1 MTRRSVAL
9 LAAVLV
15 LVGLVAL
22 APSSSAGRP
31 GDPDRLLQHLSSG
44 VASRYYLA
52 HPDKA
57 PEAARSGYEAL
68 QAAVAR
74 AREAGVAAS
83 TGKAQHRVGPLLR
96 YTRDTD
102 GLPQNEESVD
112 ICRQDER
119 VVLGGTNDYRGLL
132 DPAQNFTGWHFSDN
146 GGAGLTSEG
155 LLPPV
160 MIFGKAVAS
169 GGDPV
174 DRIGRGC
181 GLYAASL
188 NYDPVDPFGKPNGI
202 GLYRSTA
209 ATLASCGSG
218 GTRPACWPSRR
229 AVAGTPAT
237 HFFDKEW
244 LDVGRSGSAG
254 EVAWV
259 SFTDFTNDAKAP
271 LGYTS
276 ARIRAL
282 RCSSDLSDCT
292 APQLISGTDQDTQF
306 SDVTIGPDGRTYLS
320 WVQVEGELQGIAQ
333 VFTVKLR
340 VAPAGSTQFG
350 PARIVHREK
359 LAIPFNG
366 HLHADGLRV
375 ATTPQSTVAM
385 VHGRPRVLVTW
396 AACRVRVLDTVCE
409 EPLIKLAWSDN
420 QGADWS
426 PVAVVSAGGD
436 NYFPTIS
443 DSPVDGR
450 LALAYVTSRFDP
462 VFHNRQ
468 DVELLTV
475 NAASGHVTK
484 RQRVTPFS
492 NEPEADP
499 TFNDGRF
506 VGDYFE
512 VASVG
517 SRALVH
523 FNANYVSIPYLHQ
536 GVPVAQQDNF
546 LTRAGL

>member
-1 MTRRSVAL
+1 MTRRRLAL
-9 LAAVLV
+9 LAAPIVLM
-15 LVGLVAL
+15 GLVAV
-22 APSSSAGRP
+22 APSSSADRH
-31 GDPDRLLQHLSSG
+31 GDPDRFLRHLSSG
-44 VASRYYLA
+44 VASRYYLQ

-57 PEAARSGYEAL
+57 PEEARPGYEAL
-68 QAAVAR
+68 QAALAR
-74 AREAGVAAS
+74 TRAAGGSS
-83 TGKAQHRVGPLLR
+83 TTSTTQHGVRSLVR
-96 YTRDTD
+96 YTHDSD

-112 ICRQDER
+112 ICRSDQR

-132 DPAQNFTGWHFSDN
+132 DPAQNFTGWHFSNN
-146 GGAGLTSEG
+146 GGASLTSEG

-160 MIFGKAVAS
+160 TIFGKPVAS

-174 DRIGRGC
+174 DRIGEGC
-181 GLYAASL
+181 RLYAASL
-188 NYDPVDPFGKPNGI
+188 NYDPVDPNGNPNGI
-202 GLYRSTA
+202 GLYRSTP

-218 GTRPACWPSRR
+218 GTRPACWPTRR
-229 AVAGTPAT
+229 AVAETPKT

-254 EVAWV
+254 EVVWV
-259 SFTDFTNDAKAP
+259 SFTDFTQDANAP
-271 LGYTS
+271 LGFTS

-282 RCSSDLSDCT
+282 RCSSDLSHCT

-320 WVQVEGELQGIAQ
+320 WVQVEGELEGTAQ

-350 PARIVHREK
+350 PTRIVHRET
-359 LAIPFNG
+359 LAIPFDG

-375 ATTPQSTVAM
+375 NTLPQSTVAM
-385 VHGRPRVLVTW
+385 VNGRPRVLVTW
-396 AACRVRVLDTVCE
+396 AACRARVLDTVCE
-409 EPLIKLAWSDN
+409 EPQIKLTWSDN
-420 QGADWS
+420 QGASWS
-426 PVAVVSAGGD
+426 PIKVVSAGGD

-443 DSPVDGR
+443 DSPVDGT
-450 LALAYVTSRFDP
+450 LALAYYTSRFDP

-499 TFNDGRF
+499 TFNDGTF
-506 VGDYFE
+506 IGDYFE

-517 SRALVH
+517 KRALVH

-536 GVPVAQQDNF
+536 GLPVPQQDNF
-546 LTRAGL
+546 LARAGL

>member
-9 LAAVLV
+9 LSAALL

-31 GDPDRLLQHLSSG
+31 SDPDRFLQHVSSG

-57 PEAARSGYEAL
+57 PEAARPGYEAL
-68 QAAVAR
+68 KAAVAR
-74 AREAGVAAS
+74 ARAAGVTS
-83 TGKAQHRVGPLLR
+83 TPGKVPQRVGSLLR

-112 ICRQDER
+112 VCRSDQR

-146 GGAGLTSEG
+146 GGARLTSEG

-160 MIFGKAVAS
+160 PIFGKPVAS

-174 DRIGRGC
+174 DRIGEGC
-181 GLYAASL
+181 RLYAASL

-202 GLYRSTA
+202 GLYRSTP

-218 GTRPACWPSRR
+218 GTRPACWPNRR

-254 EVAWV
+254 EVVWV
-259 SFTDFTNDAKAP
+259 SFTDFTNDANAP
-271 LGYTS
+271 LGFTS
-276 ARIRAL
+276 ARIRAV
-282 RCSSDLSDCT
+282 RCHSDLSDCT

-320 WVQVEGELQGIAQ
+320 WVQVEGELQGIPQ

-350 PARIVHREK
+350 PTRVVHRET
-359 LAIPFNG
+359 LAIPFDG

-375 ATTPQSTVAM
+375 ATLPQSTVAM

-409 EPLIKLAWSDN
+409 EPQIKLAWSDN
-420 QGADWS
+420 QGTTWS
-426 PVAVVSAGGD
+426 PIRVVSAGGD

-443 DSPVDGR
+443 DSPVGDT
-450 LALAYVTSRFDP
+450 LALAYYTSRFDP

-475 NAASGHVTK
+475 SAATGHVTK

-517 SRALVH
+517 KRALVH
-523 FNANYVSIPYLHQ
+523 VNANYISIPYLHQ
-536 GVPVAQQDNF
+536 GLPVAQQDNF